1 MTIFFTGS
9 KIRLEKGGE
18 NMVLSNGLF
27 IQRLRKKYGYSQQ
40 HIAGQL
46 DISRP
51 TYIQIEKGERELT
64 ISEAKKLAGIFGL
77 SLEKFLVGKEE
88 ENVSIVVQSNK
99 KRYKK
104 KKPEIRISVPKENL
118 DKFKEVLLYVLE
130 KVGAKPN
137 VGETVIYKLLY
148 FIDFDFY
155 EKYEEQLMGGIY
167 IKNHHGPTPVD
178 FKSIIKDMDRAKEVA
193 QIKSRYFQY
202 DQRKYLP
209 RREPNLDQF
218 TAREIKHIDGVL
230 ARLSDKNANELS
242 EYSHNDVP
250 WITAENGKPID
261 YEAVF
266 YRTDKT
272 SVREYE
278 DKN

>member
-1 MTIFFTGS
+1 MI
-9 KIRLEKGGE
+9 
-18 NMVLSNGLF
+18 LSSGLF
-27 IQRLRKKYGYSQQ
+27 VRGLRKKYGYSQQ
-40 HIAGQL
+40 YLAEQL

-77 SLEKFLVGKEE
+77 SLENFLAGKKEKD
-88 ENVSIVVQSNK
+88 VSIIVQSRK
-99 KRYKK
+99 KKYKK
-104 KKPEIRISVPKENL
+104 KKSEIRISVPKENL
-118 DKFKEVLLYVLE
+118 DKFKEVLLYILE

-155 EKYEEQLMGGIY
+155 EKYEEQLMGAIY
-167 IKNHHGPTPVD
+167 VKNHHGPTPVE
-178 FKSIIKDMDRAKEVA
+178 FKSIIEEMDKAKEIARVRS
-193 QIKSRYFQY
+193 KYFQY
-202 DQRKYLP
+202 DQKKYLP
-209 RREPNLDQF
+209 RREPNLNQL
-218 TAREIKHIDGVL
+218 TAREIKHIDEVL
-230 ARLSDKNANELS
+230 TRLSDKNANELS
-242 EYSHNDVP
+242 EYSHSDVP
-250 WITAENGKPID
+250 WITAENGEPID

-278 DKN
+278 DSNSI